1 MIDNYVTG
9 TSGFIGSHLCQKLC
23 GDTFKKHHGS
33 ECFLPA
39 RRYFVLGAYGNMA
52 HQTDAITMYY
62 SNVEEPSRLAIE
74 ARAVKECESFVFVST
89 SSVKLPVQTPYSR
102 TKRAAEEVLL
112 SLDNLPLCIV
122 RPFSVTGVGEQRSH
136 LIPTLIRSCLH
147 GERMKFDPAP
157 VHDFI
162 DVDDLCD
169 QMIDLANACS
179 TGVFEIGKGIGVRNA
194 EVRELVEDVCGTTAN
209 AEIVSG
215 LRSYDNQ
222 KWHAETLTDAPVK
235 SLRKSIEEMVEA
247 YRNYMKTWP

>member
-9 TSGFIGSHLCQKLC
+9 ASGFIGSHLCQKLC

-39 RRYFVLGAYGNMA
+39 RRYFALAAYGNMA
-52 HQTDAITMYY
+52 HHTDAVTMYY
-62 SNVEEPSRLAIE
+62 ANVDGPSRMAIE
-74 ARAVKECESFVFVST
+74 SRTTGVCESFIFVST
-89 SSVKLPVQTPYSR
+89 SSVNLQVQTPYSR

-136 LIPTLIRSCLH
+136 LIPTLIRSCLY

-162 DVDDLCD
+162 DVDDLCSR
-169 QMIDLANACS
+169 MIVLADNCA
-179 TGVFEIGKGIGVRNA
+179 TGVFELGKGIGVTNA
-194 EVRELVEDVCGTTAN
+194 EVRELVEDVCGTQAN

-215 LRSYDNQ
+215 LRAYDNQ
-222 KWHAETLTDAPVK
+222 EWRAETGIGEPAK
-235 SLRKSIEEMVEA
+235 SLRQSIEEMVEA
-247 YRNYMKTWP
+247 YREDMNTWP